1 MDEEMILIPIS
12 NSIYAV
18 LKRRENYLCSLL
30 QKKFGCICVLKSI
43 RNPMEIYRKSLKE
56 GVEVSVWVDDLTRHE
71 ADALVNAANEYLHH
85 FGGLAF
91 ALLKAGG
98 PEIEEQC
105 KLFIEKNGPLS
116 AGQIVVTSGGRLPC
130 KQVIHAVGP
139 RWSEDQKEECCLKL
153 EAAIINVLKYVNAPE
168 NNIKSVAIPALSSG
182 IFNFPQDWCAQ
193 VIVQTIRNF
202 VQLAPLFGYLQEIHL
217 VNIDETTA
225 DVMKRACEDLI
236 GINDIVPQSSITDSI
251 TVNELCLQIKKGDI
265 EAQQAAIIINS
276 VTVQDG
282 LFQGLVSRAILEK
295 AGPAMQEQFLS
306 ELQKLPSERPNFIYT
321 KGFNLDCEHVL
332 HVVWPSYIEGSRQE
346 VLKTAISKG
355 LSKTGEQQLSSIAF
369 PPLGIKDLHLPSNEV
384 AEIMVEEIMHFA
396 VEQTGKKLDVYIV
409 ISLDNSDVYEEFF
422 KTLKSYE
429 YHRSLENTLDV
440 QLPVQDRNPHI
451 IPDKGQPNA
460 FCAKLMSV
468 KNKLEEKMDC
478 SNIDRMAELQTDVQ
492 ANSGFERNGPF
503 VELIGRSHDILEKA
517 GQWLRDIILVEETG
531 RIVIRNHN
539 ILNLRSVQPLELSH
553 LQQHFGITIL
563 ESVSGAGTALEI
575 EGSPRAV
582 IDAVFA
588 IEFMLQSTAKQEP
601 LKIDGSLES
610 HLHQEGDLETANR
623 CLYQITPIESYLQ
636 EFKDKEKQLEKAGL
650 QVLKIE
656 KIHNPLLESAFQRV
670 KRKIEGRNTGMP
682 VCHRLY
688 HHVPAQ
694 YCSLVCKTG
703 FQKTY
708 SSSQGKPHTLQRK
721 LLQSATHLYCYNKK
735 YSKTACI
742 LYCFSDQ
749 KYGTGIY
756 FKKNPRKLIA
766 DTREKCEMD
775 HLICVF
781 EAEVVTGSYT
791 RGNRSYV
798 APPLINTSSMK
809 LYDSVVDDIHN
820 PEIFVIFNKEQALPL
835 YLLTCSL
842 LWSPDQ
848 KANLEPSS

>member
-1 MDEEMILIPIS
+1 MGNMMKLLTFSSETTKKANAEIRIPVDEEMLLIPIS

-43 RNPMEIYRKSLKE
+43 RNPMEVYRKSLKE

-225 DVMKRACEDLI
+225 DVMKRACEDLL
-236 GINDIVPQSSITDSI
+236 GVNDIVPPSGITDSI

-265 EAQQAAIIINS
+265 ETQQAAIIINS
-276 VTVQDG
+276 VTVQDD
-282 LFQGLVSRAILEK
+282 LFQGVVSRAILEK
-295 AGPAMQEQFLS
+295 AGPALQEQFLS

-321 KGFNLDCEHVL
+321 KGFNLNCEHVL
-332 HVVWPSYIEGSRQE
+332 HVAWPSYFEGSRQE

-355 LSKTGEQQLSSIAF
+355 LSKTREQQLSSIAF

-396 VEQTGKKLDVYIV
+396 EEQTGKKLDVYIV
-409 ISLDNSDVYEEFF
+409 ISLDNIDVYE
-422 KTLKSYE
+422 
-429 YHRSLENTLDV
+429 
-440 QLPVQDRNPHI
+440 
-451 IPDKGQPNA
+451 A

-468 KNKLEEKMDC
+468 KNKSEEKMDC
-478 SNIDRMAELQTDVQ
+478 SNIDTMAELQTDVQ
-492 ANSGFERNGPF
+492 TSPSFERNGPF

-517 GQWLRDIILVEETG
+517 GQWLRDIISVEETG
-531 RIVIRNHN
+531 QIVIRNHN
-539 ILNLRSVQPLELSH
+539 ILNLSNVQPLELSH

-582 IDAVFA
+582 IDAAFA

-601 LKIDGSLES
+601 LKMDGSLES
-610 HLHQEGDLETANR
+610 HLHQEGDLEMTNR
-623 CLYQITPIESYLQ
+623 CFYQITPIESYLQ

-670 KRKIEGRNTGMP
+670 KRRIEGRNTGMP

-708 SSSQGKPHTLQRK
+708 SSSQ
-721 LLQSATHLYCYNKK
+721 
-735 YSKTACI
+735 
-742 LYCFSDQ
+742 DQ
-749 KYGTGIY
+749 KYGAGIY

-775 HLICVF
+775 HLICMF

-798 APPLINTSSMK
+798 APPLINASSMK

-848 KANLEPSS
+848 KASLEPSS

>member
-1 MDEEMILIPIS
+1 MGNMMKLLTSSSETTKKANAEIRIPMDEEMLSIPIS
-12 NSIYAV
+12 SSIYAV
-18 LKRRENYLCSLL
+18 LKRRENYLSTLL

-43 RNPMEIYRKSLKE
+43 RNPMEVYRKSLKE

-116 AGQIVVTSGGRLPC
+116 AGQIVITSGGRLPC
-130 KQVIHAVGP
+130 RQIIHAVGP
-139 RWSEDQKEECCLKL
+139 RWSEHQKEECCLKL

-168 NNIKSVAIPALSSG
+168 NNIKSVAIPALGSG
-182 IFNFPQDWCAQ
+182 IFNFPQEWCAR

-225 DVMKRACEDLI
+225 EVMKRVCEDLL
-236 GINDIVPQSSITDSI
+236 GANDIVPQSGITDSV

-265 EAQQAAIIINS
+265 ETQQAAIIINS
-276 VTVQDG
+276 VTVQDD
-282 LFQGLVSRAILEK
+282 LFQGVVSRAILEK
-295 AGPAMQEQFLS
+295 AGPAMQEQFIS

-346 VLKTAISKG
+346 LLKTAISKG
-355 LSKTGEQQLSSIAF
+355 LSKARERHLSSIAF
-369 PPLGIKDLHLPSNEV
+369 PALGIKDLHLPNKEV
-384 AEIMVEEIMHFA
+384 AEIMVEEIMYFA
-396 VEQTGKKLDVYIV
+396 AEQTGKKLDVFIV
-409 ISLDNSDVYEEFF
+409 ISLDNIDVYE
-422 KTLKSYE
+422 
-429 YHRSLENTLDV
+429 
-440 QLPVQDRNPHI
+440 
-451 IPDKGQPNA
+451 A

-478 SNIDRMAELQTDVQ
+478 SNIDTMAELQTDVQ
-492 ANSGFERNGPF
+492 ASPDFERNGPF

-517 GQWLRDIILVEETG
+517 GQWLRDMILVEETG

-539 ILNLRSVQPLELSH
+539 VLNLSSVQPLELSH

-563 ESVSGAGTALEI
+563 ESVSEAGTALEI

-582 IDAVFA
+582 IDAAFA

-601 LKIDGSLES
+601 LKMEGPLES
-610 HLHQEGDLETANR
+610 HPHQEGDLEMANR
-623 CLYQITPIESYLQ
+623 CFYQITPIESYLQ
-636 EFKDKEKQLEKAGL
+636 EFKDKEKQLEKVGL

-656 KIHNPLLESAFQRV
+656 KIHNPLLESTFQRV

-708 SSSQGKPHTLQRK
+708 SSQ
-721 LLQSATHLYCYNKK
+721 
-735 YSKTACI
+735 
-742 LYCFSDQ
+742 DQ
-749 KYGTGIY
+749 KYGAGIY

-766 DTREKCEMD
+766 DTKEKCEMD
-775 HLICVF
+775 HLICMF

-798 APPLINTSSMK
+798 APPLINASSMK

-848 KANLEPSS
+848 KWAAAEL

>member
-1 MDEEMILIPIS
+1 MDEEMLSIPIS

-43 RNPMEIYRKSLKE
+43 RNPMEVYRKSLKE

-105 KLFIEKNGPLS
+105 KLFVEKNGPLS
-116 AGQIVVTSGGRLPC
+116 PGQIVVTSGGRLPC
-130 KQVIHAVGP
+130 KQIIHAVGP

-236 GINDIVPQSSITDSI
+236 GINDIVPQSDITDSI

-265 EAQQAAIIINS
+265 ETQQAAIIINS
-276 VTVQDG
+276 VTVQDD
-282 LFQGLVSRAILEK
+282 LFQGGVSRAILER

-306 ELQKLPSERPNFIYT
+306 ELQKLPSDRPNFIYT
-321 KGFNLDCEHVL
+321 KGFSLDCEHVL
-332 HVVWPSYIEGSRQE
+332 HVVWPSYIEGNRQE
-346 VLKTAISKG
+346 VLKTAIFKG
-355 LSKTGEQQLSSIAF
+355 LSKTQEQQLSSIAF

-384 AEIMVEEIMHFA
+384 AKIMVEEIMHFA
-396 VEQTGKKLDVYIV
+396 VERTGKKLDVYIV
-409 ISLDNSDVYEEFF
+409 ISLDNSDVYE
-422 KTLKSYE
+422 
-429 YHRSLENTLDV
+429 
-440 QLPVQDRNPHI
+440 
-451 IPDKGQPNA
+451 A

-478 SNIDRMAELQTDVQ
+478 SNIDTMELQTDVQ
-492 ANSGFERNGPF
+492 TNPGLERNGPF

-531 RIVIRNHN
+531 WIVIRNHN
-539 ILNLRSVQPLELSH
+539 ILNLSSVQPLELSH

-582 IDAVFA
+582 IDAAFA

-601 LKIDGSLES
+601 LKMDGSLES
-610 HLHQEGDLETANR
+610 HPHQEGGLEMANR
-623 CLYQITPIESYLQ
+623 CCYQITPIESYLQ

-708 SSSQGKPHTLQRK
+708 SSLP
-721 LLQSATHLYCYNKK
+721 
-735 YSKTACI
+735 
-742 LYCFSDQ
+742 DQ
-749 KYGTGIY
+749 KYGAGIY

-820 PEIFVIFNKEQALPL
+820 LKSLSFLIRNKL
-835 YLLTCSL
+835 YHCTY
-842 LWSPDQ
+842 
-848 KANLEPSS
+848 

>member
-193 VIVQTIRNF
+193 VIVKTIRNF

-236 GINDIVPQSSITDSI
+236 GINDIVPQSSITDSV

-409 ISLDNSDVYEEFF
+409 ISLDNSDVYE
-422 KTLKSYE
+422 
-429 YHRSLENTLDV
+429 
-440 QLPVQDRNPHI
+440 
-451 IPDKGQPNA
+451 A

-478 SNIDRMAELQTDVQ
+478 SNIDRMELQTDVQ

-708 SSSQGKPHTLQRK
+708 SSSQ
-721 LLQSATHLYCYNKK
+721 
-735 YSKTACI
+735 
-742 LYCFSDQ
+742 DQ

>member
-1 MDEEMILIPIS
+1 MGNMMKLLTSSSENTKKANAEIRIPVDEEMLSIPIS

-43 RNPMEIYRKSLKE
+43 RNPMEVYRKSLKE

-225 DVMKRACEDLI
+225 DVMKRACEDLL
-236 GINDIVPQSSITDSI
+236 GVNDIVPQSGITDSI

-265 EAQQAAIIINS
+265 EKQQAAIIINS
-276 VTVQDG
+276 VTLQDD
-282 LFQGLVSRAILEK
+282 LFQGMVSRAVLEK

-321 KGFNLDCEHVL
+321 KGFNLDCEHMV
-332 HVVWPSYIEGSRQE
+332 HAAWPSYIEGSRQE
-346 VLKTAISKG
+346 VLKTAIAKG
-355 LSKTGEQQLSSIAF
+355 LSKTREQQLPSIAF
-369 PPLGIKDLHLPSNEV
+369 PPLGIQDLHLSSNEV

-396 VEQTGKKLDVYIV
+396 EEQTGKKLDVYIV
-409 ISLDNSDVYEEFF
+409 ISLDNIDAYE
-422 KTLKSYE
+422 
-429 YHRSLENTLDV
+429 
-440 QLPVQDRNPHI
+440 
-451 IPDKGQPNA
+451 A

-478 SNIDRMAELQTDVQ
+478 SNIDTMAELQTDVQ
-492 ANSGFERNGPF
+492 TSPGFERNGPF

-539 ILNLRSVQPLELSH
+539 ILNLSSVQPLELSH

-563 ESVSGAGTALEI
+563 ESVSGAETALEI

-582 IDAVFA
+582 IDAAFA

-601 LKIDGSLES
+601 LKMDGSLES
-610 HLHQEGDLETANR
+610 HLHQEGDLEMANR
-623 CLYQITPIESYLQ
+623 CFYQITPIESYLQ

-708 SSSQGKPHTLQRK
+708 SSSQ
-721 LLQSATHLYCYNKK
+721 
-735 YSKTACI
+735 
-742 LYCFSDQ
+742 DQ
-749 KYGTGIY
+749 KYGAGIY

-775 HLICVF
+775 HLICMF

-791 RGNRSYV
+791 RGNRRYV
-798 APPLINTSSMK
+798 APPLINASSMK

-848 KANLEPSS
+848 K

>member
-1 MDEEMILIPIS
+1 MGNMMKLLTSSSEITKKASAEIRIPIDEEMLSIPIS
-12 NSIYAV
+12 NSVYAV

-30 QKKFGCICVLKSI
+30 QKKFGCICVLKST
-43 RNPMEIYRKSLKE
+43 RNPMEVYRKSLKE

-71 ADALVNAANEYLHH
+71 ADALVNAANEYLHY

-98 PEIEEQC
+98 PEIEGQC

-225 DVMKRACEDLI
+225 DVMKKACEDLL
-236 GINDIVPQSSITDSI
+236 GVNDIVPQSGIPDSI
-251 TVNELCLQIKKGDI
+251 TVNELCLQIKKGSI
-265 EAQQAAIIINS
+265 ETQQAAIIINS
-276 VTVQDG
+276 MTMQDD
-282 LFQGLVSRAILEK
+282 LSQGTVSRAILEK
-295 AGPAMQEQFLS
+295 AGPAMQEQFAS
-306 ELQKLPSERPNFIYT
+306 ELQKLPSERSNFIYT
-321 KGFNLDCEHVL
+321 KGFHLDCEHVL
-332 HVVWPSYIEGSRQE
+332 HVVWPSYIEGNRQE

-355 LSKTGEQQLSSIAF
+355 LAKTVEQKLSSIAF

-396 VEQTGKKLDVYIV
+396 VEQIGKKLDVYIV
-409 ISLDNSDVYEEFF
+409 VPLDNIDVYE
-422 KTLKSYE
+422 
-429 YHRSLENTLDV
+429 
-440 QLPVQDRNPHI
+440 
-451 IPDKGQPNA
+451 A

-478 SNIDRMAELQTDVQ
+478 GNVDTIELQTDLQ
-492 ANSGFERNGPF
+492 ANPGFERNGPF

-517 GQWLRDIILVEETG
+517 GRWLGDIILVEETG

-539 ILNLRSVQPLELSH
+539 ILNLSSVQPLELSH
-553 LQQHFGITIL
+553 LQQHFGINIL
-563 ESVSGAGTALEI
+563 ESASGAGAALEI

-582 IDAVFA
+582 IDAAFA
-588 IEFMLQSTAKQEP
+588 IEFMLQSTAKQES
-601 LKIDGSLES
+601 LKMDGSLES
-610 HLHQEGDLETANR
+610 YPHQEGDLEMANR
-623 CLYQITPIESYLQ
+623 CCYQITPIESYLQ

-650 QVLKIE
+650 RVLKIE

-703 FQKTY
+703 FQKTD
-708 SSSQGKPHTLQRK
+708 SSSQ
-721 LLQSATHLYCYNKK
+721 
-735 YSKTACI
+735 
-742 LYCFSDQ
+742 DQ
-749 KYGTGIY
+749 KYGAGIY

-798 APPLINTSSMK
+798 APPLINTSSRK

-820 PEIFVIFNKEQALPL
+820 PEIFVIFNREQALPL

-842 LWSPDQ
+842 LWNPDQ
-848 KANLEPSS
+848 KASLEPSS

>member
-1 MDEEMILIPIS
+1 MSQEIRIPMDEEMLSIPIS

-43 RNPMEIYRKSLKE
+43 RNPMEVYRKSLKE

-105 KLFIEKNGPLS
+105 KLFVEKNGPLS
-116 AGQIVVTSGGRLPC
+116 PGQIVVTSGGRLPC
-130 KQVIHAVGP
+130 KQIIHAVGP

-236 GINDIVPQSSITDSI
+236 GINDIVPQLDITDSI
-251 TVNELCLQIKKGDI
+251 
-265 EAQQAAIIINS
+265 
-276 VTVQDG
+276 
-282 LFQGLVSRAILEK
+282 R
-295 AGPAMQEQFLS
+295 
-306 ELQKLPSERPNFIYT
+306 
-321 KGFNLDCEHVL
+321 
-332 HVVWPSYIEGSRQE
+332 
-346 VLKTAISKG
+346 
-355 LSKTGEQQLSSIAF
+355 
-369 PPLGIKDLHLPSNEV
+369 
-384 AEIMVEEIMHFA
+384 
-396 VEQTGKKLDVYIV
+396 
-409 ISLDNSDVYEEFF
+409 
-422 KTLKSYE
+422 
-429 YHRSLENTLDV
+429 
-440 QLPVQDRNPHI
+440 
-451 IPDKGQPNA
+451 
-460 FCAKLMSV
+460 
-468 KNKLEEKMDC
+468 
-478 SNIDRMAELQTDVQ
+478 
-492 ANSGFERNGPF
+492 
-503 VELIGRSHDILEKA
+503 
-517 GQWLRDIILVEETG
+517 
-531 RIVIRNHN
+531 
-539 ILNLRSVQPLELSH
+539 
-553 LQQHFGITIL
+553 
-563 ESVSGAGTALEI
+563 
-575 EGSPRAV
+575 
-582 IDAVFA
+582 
-588 IEFMLQSTAKQEP
+588 
-601 LKIDGSLES
+601 
-610 HLHQEGDLETANR
+610 
-623 CLYQITPIESYLQ
+623 
-636 EFKDKEKQLEKAGL
+636 
-650 QVLKIE
+650 IE

-694 YCSLVCKTG
+694 YS
-703 FQKTY
+703 
-708 SSSQGKPHTLQRK
+708 
-721 LLQSATHLYCYNKK
+721 
-735 YSKTACI
+735 CI
-742 LYCFSDQ
+742 LCHFSDQ
-749 KYGTGIY
+749 KYGAGIY

-791 RGNRSYV
+791 RGNRSYI

-820 PEIFVIFNKEQALPL
+820 PEIFVIFNKDQALPL
-835 YLLTCSL
+835 EKGFIFTY
-842 LWSPDQ
+842 Q
-848 KANLEPSS
+848 

>member
-1 MDEEMILIPIS
+1 MGNMMKLLTSSSETTRKDSAEIRIPMDEEMLSIPIS
-12 NSIYAV
+12 NSVYAV

-43 RNPMEIYRKSLKE
+43 RNPMEVYRKSLKE

-139 RWSEDQKEECCLKL
+139 RWSEDQKEGCCLKL
-153 EAAIINVLKYVNAPE
+153 EAAIINILKYVNAPE

-182 IFNFPQDWCAQ
+182 IFNFPQDLCAQ
-193 VIVQTIRNF
+193 VIVQTVRNF

-217 VNIDETTA
+217 VNIDETTI
-225 DVMKRACEDLI
+225 DVMKRACEELL
-236 GINDIVPQSSITDSI
+236 GVNDIMPLSGTADSI
-251 TVNELCLQIKKGDI
+251 TVNELYLQIKKGNI
-265 EAQQAAIIINS
+265 ETQQAAIIINS
-276 VTVQDG
+276 VTVQDD
-282 LFQGLVSRAILEK
+282 LSQGTVSRAILEK
-295 AGPAMQEQFLS
+295 AGPAMQEQFIS
-306 ELQKLPSERPNFIYT
+306 ELQKLPSDKPNFIYT
-321 KGFNLDCEHVL
+321 KGFNLDCEFVL
-332 HVVWPSYIEGSRQE
+332 HVVWPCHSEGNRQE

-355 LSKTGEQQLSSIAF
+355 LFKTQEQQLSSIAF

-396 VEQTGKKLDVYIV
+396 EEQTGKKLDVYIV
-409 ISLDNSDVYEEFF
+409 ISLDNNDVYE
-422 KTLKSYE
+422 
-429 YHRSLENTLDV
+429 
-440 QLPVQDRNPHI
+440 
-451 IPDKGQPNA
+451 A
-460 FCAKLMSV
+460 FCDKLMSV
-468 KNKLEEKMDC
+468 KKKLEEKMDC
-478 SNIDRMAELQTDVQ
+478 SDVDTMEIQTDVR
-492 ANSGFERNGPF
+492 ANPGCERNGPF
-503 VELIGRSHDILEKA
+503 VELIGCSHDILEKA
-517 GQWLRDIILVEETG
+517 GLWLRDIILVEETG

-539 ILNLRSVQPLELSH
+539 ILNLSSVQPLELSH

-563 ESVSGAGTALEI
+563 ESVSGTGTALEI

-582 IDAVFA
+582 IDATFA

-601 LKIDGSLES
+601 LRMDGSLES
-610 HLHQEGDLETANR
+610 YPHQEGHVEMASK
-623 CLYQITPIESYLQ
+623 CCYQITPIESYLQ

-650 QVLKIE
+650 RVLKIE
-656 KIHNPLLESAFQRV
+656 KIYNPLLESTFQRI

-682 VCHRLY
+682 VCHKLY

-708 SSSQGKPHTLQRK
+708 SSSQ
-721 LLQSATHLYCYNKK
+721 
-735 YSKTACI
+735 
-742 LYCFSDQ
+742 DQ
-749 KYGTGIY
+749 KYGAGIY

-798 APPLINTSSMK
+798 APPLINASSMK

-820 PEIFVIFNKEQALPL
+820 PEIFVIFNREQALPL

-842 LWSPDQ
+842 LWSPVQ
-848 KANLEPSS
+848 KASLEASSQNL